1 MKTLFATVIASV
13 VLFGCASQS
22 DLDEIRELATRA
34 NNTAAGAVQCCELA
48 HEKID
53 RMYIKIMTK

>member
-1 MKTLFATVIASV
+1 MKTLFAAVVASV

-22 DLDEIRELATRA
+22 ELDEVRELATQA
-34 NNTAAGAVQCCELA
+34 NNTAAGAAQCCEQA

-53 RMYIKIMTK
+53 RMYTKIMTK